1 MRYETSSQITS
12 FSLGFVEANW
22 FSKSWLKGLVLSSLW
37 FYDIVGFI
45 GDFLSTEGA
54 LYLQAMVAA
63 LGSVKDYTLKSYL
76 VFAEKLRNKAEVCV
90 HASVVCQRCEK

>member
-45 GDFLSTEGA
+45 GDFLS
-54 LYLQAMVAA
+54 
-63 LGSVKDYTLKSYL
+63 SVKDYTLKSYL